1 MQKSLST
8 QIAATVFFGPM
19 GLAYTSMAVAV
30 FFTLLLA
37 VLIFTEL
44 GILSVLLIWP
54 LSIIIGML
62 LVKLNND
69 QHRHHGRLLLAPEDE
84 DGSLIGAVSSG
95 GRAFVAICALALLGT
110 FAIWFSSGK
119 KNDVSPGIGR
129 IVDSPAKTK
138 TEAAVINPTPANANA
153 TQVASQTNNFAGNQ
167 SDSPVNQNNNTSKPV
182 ESLPVAK
189 TTPVIKRQQVDL
201 SQLDVETTSTAPSQ
215 PDSVVVPIPESVSP
229 DSVSVESEGQ
239 SVLVPIASDELK
251 VVVLD
256 QQQVTPVVID
266 SSSPSNIKVTASN
279 FLYVNEQLAN
289 LRGGPGTSN
298 PILARLTRGEQM
310 TELDRQGSWIRV
322 TTTDENITGWIFS
335 SLVSDELR

>member
-44 GILSVLLIWP
+44 GLLSVLLIWP
-54 LSIIIGML
+54 LSIIIGTL

-84 DGSLIGAVSSG
+84 DGSLISGGSG
-95 GRAFVAICALALLGT
+95 GRAFVTLCAVALLGT
-110 FAIWFSSGK
+110 LAIWYLSGK
-119 KNDVSPGIGR
+119 KNDVGPDIGR
-129 IVDSPAKTK
+129 IVDSPATQK
-138 TEAAVINPTPANANA
+138 TEPAVIDSNSANTDA
-153 TQVASQTNNFAGNQ
+153 TLAASQTGSLASNQ
-167 SDSPVNQNNNTSKPV
+167 ANGQIQQNSSTPKSA
-182 ESLPVAK
+182 ESLPIVK
-189 TTPVIKRQQVDL
+189 TSPVVKRQRVDL
-201 SQLDVETTSTAPSQ
+201 SQLAVETTSTAPPP
-215 PDSVVVPIPESVSP
+215 PDSVVVPIPQSVSAEP
-229 DSVSVESEGQ
+229 EGQ
-239 SVLVPIASDELK
+239 SVLVPIASDSLK

-289 LRGGPGTSN
+289 LRAGPGTNN
-298 PILARLTRGEQM
+298 PILAKLTRGEQM
-310 TELDRQGSWIRV
+310 TELDRQGSWINV
-322 TTTDENITGWIFS
+322 TTTDANITGWIFA